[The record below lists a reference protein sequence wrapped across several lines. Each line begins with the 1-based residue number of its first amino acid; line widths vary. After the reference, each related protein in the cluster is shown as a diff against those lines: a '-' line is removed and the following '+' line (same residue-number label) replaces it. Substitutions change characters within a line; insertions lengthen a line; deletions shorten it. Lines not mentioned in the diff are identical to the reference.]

1 MVGAFDRIAEGKPAR
16 LIDAAFE
23 LALDAYP
30 DLDLAVCREQVQAMA
45 EGFDLYLGDAR
56 RDRDILAKLNEF
68 FFEELG
74 FQGNSSDYYD
84 PRNSY
89 LHEVI
94 DRRLGIPISLS
105 VLYQELASSAGVRL
119 DGINFPGHFLLAHQ
133 AGAHDRLYIDV
144 FHQGL
149 HLDWSDCRRRLG
161 DSSDAC
167 ESQFPAMSNREIL
180 SRILRNLKGIYIR
193 RDVELCVKVQ
203 ERLARLAPID
213 PQEQRDL
220 GIFYYHSGRPIRAV
234 KVLEKLLADHGDF
247 PERDAAETCLA
258 QAVKES
264 VLLN

>member
-1 MVGAFDRIAEGKPAR
+1 MIGAFERIAEGKPAR
-16 LIDAAFE
+16 LVDAALE

-30 DLDLAVCREQVQAMA
+30 DLDLESCRDQLQAMA
-45 EGFDLYLGDAR
+45 EGFDLFLGGAR
-56 RDRDILAKLNEF
+56 DDRDILRKLNEF
-68 FFEELG
+68 FFEELE
-74 FQGNSSDYYD
+74 FRGNSSDYYD

-119 DGINFPGHFLLAHQ
+119 TGVNFPGHFLLAHQ
-133 AGAHDRLYIDV
+133 AGPNDRLYIDV

-149 HLDWSDCRRRLG
+149 WLSWKDCQERLG
-161 DSSDAC
+161 AEGELAED
-167 ESQFPAMSNREIL
+167 EFPAMSNREIL

-193 RDVELCVKVQ
+193 RNLELCVKVQ

-220 GIFYYHSGRPIRAV
+220 GIFYYHSGRPMRAM
-234 KVLEKLLADHGDF
+234 KVLEKLLADHEDF
-247 PERDAAETCLA
+247 PERAAAETCLA
-258 QAVKES
+258 QAVKDA